1 MLNFFV
7 IFNVLLSLTIAEPL
21 LEKFFISESSF
32 IVNVPLLVTVPTLRF
47 EFTDVVPLFVNVFAF
62 IVPKETVLLFSRV
75 TFLVQ
80 SKLIGPSKSVSTIR
94 LKESVQEIEPL
105 DSLAKLLPTVKS
117 AVYFKFKVPFTTT
130 EESVPKVMLFASIDK
145 LPPSAIVNFAS
156 S

>member
-7 IFNVLLSLTIAEPL
+7 IFNFLLSLTIAEPL

-47 EFTDVVPLFVNVFAF
+47 EFTVVVPLFVNVLAF

-94 LKESVQEIEPL
+94 LKESVQEI
-105 DSLAKLLPTVKS
+105 
-117 AVYFKFKVPFTTT
+117 
-130 EESVPKVMLFASIDK
+130 
-145 LPPSAIVNFAS
+145 
-156 S
+156 